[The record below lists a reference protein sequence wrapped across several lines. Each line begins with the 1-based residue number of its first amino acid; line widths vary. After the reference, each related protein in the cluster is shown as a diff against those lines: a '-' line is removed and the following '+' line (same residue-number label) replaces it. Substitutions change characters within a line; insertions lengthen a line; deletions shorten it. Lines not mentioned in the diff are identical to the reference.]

1 MKESLNIPRIR
12 EAWQPLSD
20 RELSDDDCQ
29 RIAEDMSG
37 FFFAL
42 RRMKAELDEIKKRK
56 ESEVVRDEQVV
67 EGI

>member
-1 MKESLNIPRIR
+1 MKNEINIPRIR

-20 RELSDDDCQ
+20 RKLSDDDCQ

-56 ESEVVRDEQVV
+56 ESKEVRDEQVI
-67 EGI
+67 EGV

>member
-1 MKESLNIPRIR
+1 MNDRINITRIR

-20 RELSDDDCQ
+20 RDLSDDDCL

-42 RRMKAELDEIKKRK
+42 RRMKAELDEIKKKKGR
-56 ESEVVRDEQVV
+56 EEATQER
-67 EGI
+67 IMNLI

>member
-12 EAWQPLSD
+12 KAWQPLSD
-20 RELSDDDCQ
+20 RDLSDDDCL